1 MIIATIRKLAW
12 VTAIVLVASASIT
25 ACSGSAPKGTSDL
38 PVKVTLRQIDGGP
51 HYFANLDPAAAWMD
65 SHILLGAWY
74 EEPRTAAEVGY
85 DVAMG
90 NNMYWDLAGEA
101 DNAADRVGY
110 NVIRKAGM
118 HACVPDRGSQTG
130 SESLCSFGYDELD
143 MKIGPTAAG
152 YGKAAGAFNK
162 PVIPSTVVYQ
172 NYGKGVL
179 FSANNCHGCWETAIA
194 AAKWLK
200 YSDILSADSYW
211 MTDPDLNS
219 FSQGGCALLPNS
231 RTACTN
237 GNSSVGL
244 TNAQRA
250 LPANYAYNVTHLE
263 QLQAMNG
270 PSKPVIVP
278 VETGCPGSACVDVA
292 QFTAS
297 AWHAIIAGAR
307 GILWFQHNFGKCY
320 DDNTFY
326 DGADPGSPMRNCQVT
341 PGETLADLVAG
352 VTAFNKEVTSLNAV
366 LLSPFADGYVSTS
379 ADVSVMAK
387 DDGGQFYVFAA
398 SGKPA
403 TPPTDGLHA
412 TFALASSYTGP
423 VTVIGENR
431 TIQAENGQFTDTFAN
446 ENSVHIYRIGG

>member
-1 MIIATIRKLAW
+1 MIAKFRKLAL
-12 VTAIVLVASASIT
+12 AIVILVVGAAPMT
-25 ACSGSAPKGTSDL
+25 ACGNSPKSTASL
-38 PVKVTLRQIDGGP
+38 PSRVTLRQIDGGP
-51 HYFANLDPAAAWMD
+51 QYFAHLDPAAAWMD
-65 SHILLGAWY
+65 SHMLLGSWY
-74 EEPRTAAEVGY
+74 EEPRSAADVGY

-90 NNMYWDLAGEA
+90 NNIYWDLAGEA
-101 DNAADRVGY
+101 NNPTDRVGY
-110 NVIRKAGM
+110 DVIRAAGM

-143 MKIGPTAAG
+143 MKFGPTGAG
-152 YGKAAGAFNK
+152 YAKAAGAIDK
-162 PVIPSTVVYQ
+162 PVISGTVVYQ

-179 FSANNCHGCWETAIA
+179 FSANDCHGCWETATQ
-194 AAKWLK
+194 AAKWLR

-211 MTDPDLNS
+211 MTDPNLNS

-231 RTACTN
+231 PTACTDGN
-237 GNSSVGL
+237 GSRGL

-263 QLQAMNG
+263 QLEVMDG
-270 PSKPVIVP
+270 PPKPVIVP

-307 GILWFQHNFGKCY
+307 GIMWFQHDFGNCY

-326 DGADPGSPMRNCQVT
+326 DGSDPKSPERTCQIT
-341 PGETLADLVAG
+341 PGETMADLVAG
-352 VTAFNKEVTSLNAV
+352 VTAVNKEITELKSV
-366 LLSPFADGYVSTS
+366 LLSPFADGYVSTP

-387 DDGGQFYVFAA
+387 DFGGQFYVFAA

-403 TPPTDGLHA
+403 TPPADGLRA
-412 TFALASSYTGP
+412 AFTLAGGYTGP

-431 TIQAENGQFTDTFAN
+431 TINAVNGQFTDTFAN
-446 ENSVHIYRIGG
+446 EDSVHIYRIGG